1 MTRPVN
7 VAVVGY
13 GLGGRVFHAPYIKA
27 VEGLHLSAI
36 VSSRK
41 EEIAAAHPEV
51 PVLSDPEAVF
61 ADPAID
67 VVVVSTPN
75 DSHASLATRALDAG
89 KHVVIDKPFAE
100 TAAEARAV
108 MQKARGR
115 LLTVFHNRRWDG
127 DFLTLKKLIADG
139 TLGELAY
146 VESHF
151 DLYRPVVTQRWRET
165 PGPSSGSWYDLGS
178 HLLDQALNLF
188 GLPLGIAA
196 DLDSLRPDGRT
207 TDYFRVLLRYKK
219 LRVVL
224 MGNYLARSDVRWV
237 VHGSK
242 ASYIKYGLDP
252 QQPQLVGGAAIS
264 DPSFGIDPRPG
275 HLVLP
280 GGEEVVPP
288 AITGDY
294 RAFYRGLRDCLRGVA
309 PVTVSAGEALAVM
322 DLMALAEKSAGQR
335 CEIAIPDSVGHLP

>member
-1 MTRPVN
+1 MSRPIN
-7 VAVVGY
+7 IAVIGY

-27 VEGLHLSAI
+27 VEGLNLSAI

-41 EEIAAAHPEV
+41 EEIARAHPDV
-51 PVLSDPEAVF
+51 PVLSDPEAVL
-61 ADPAID
+61 ADPAVD

-75 DSHASLATRALDAG
+75 ASHAGLATKALNAG

-100 TAAEARAV
+100 TAAEARIV

-127 DFLTLKKLIADG
+127 DFLTLKQLIANG
-139 TLGELAY
+139 SLGELAY

-151 DLYRPVVTQRWRET
+151 DLYRPVVTQRWREQ

-188 GLPLGIAA
+188 GLPLALAA
-196 DLDSLRPDGRT
+196 DLDVLRPDGRT
-207 TDYFRVLLRYKK
+207 TDYFRVLLRYRR

-224 MGNYLARSDVRWV
+224 MGNYLARSDVRWI

-242 ASYIKYGLDP
+242 ASYIKHGLDP
-252 QQPQLVGGAAIS
+252 QQPQLVGGGAIS
-264 DPSFGIDPRPG
+264 DPGFGVDPQPG

-280 GGEEVVPP
+280 GGEEIVPP
-288 AITGDY
+288 TITGDY
-294 RAFYRGLRDCLRGVA
+294 RAFYQGLRDCLKGLA
-309 PVTVSAGEALAVM
+309 PVPVSAGEALAVM
-322 DLMALAEKSAGQR
+322 DLMALAEKSAEQR
-335 CEIAIPDSVGHLP
+335 CEIAVPDSVGLLP